1 MTADLTIVIKGTAGA
16 DTNGR
21 LTPAD
26 ISKTI
31 EFCSEAHRHVRP
43 EESDALIAKIKNY
56 GFNSQAGSD
65 ITQQVINETEKTL
78 TLEELQALNVYKI
91 GEWCEKMLTILT
103 SSLLAMSMDCH
114 LIWLLENL
122 ILKEHR
128 LYSTMQN

>member
-78 TLEELQALNVYKI
+78 TLEELQALNVLQNRRMVREDAY
-91 GEWCEKMLTILT
+91 
-103 SSLLAMSMDCH
+103 
-114 LIWLLENL
+114 NL
-122 ILKEHR
+122 DIFTFGYVDGLSPNMAVGKLDLKR
-128 LYSTMQN
+128 A

>member
-128 LYSTMQN
+128 LYSTVQN

>member
-122 ILKEHR
+122 ILKEH
-128 LYSTMQN
+128 S

>member
-78 TLEELQALNVYKI
+78 TLEELQALNVLPN
-91 GEWCEKMLTILT
+91 GARRCLQ
-103 SSLLAMSMDCH
+103 S
-114 LIWLLENL
+114 
-122 ILKEHR
+122 
-128 LYSTMQN
+128 

>member
-31 EFCSEAHRHVRP
+31 EFYSEAHRHVRP

-122 ILKEHR
+122 ILKEH
-128 LYSTMQN
+128 S